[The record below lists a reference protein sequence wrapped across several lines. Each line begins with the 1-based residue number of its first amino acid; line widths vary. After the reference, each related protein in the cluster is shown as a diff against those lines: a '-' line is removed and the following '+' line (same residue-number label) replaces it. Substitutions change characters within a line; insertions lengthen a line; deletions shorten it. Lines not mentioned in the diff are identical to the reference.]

1 MNVALVGMGQMG
13 RAVEAEAKQRDHAI
27 VARFD
32 SDHPFAEATP
42 ADLSEADVA
51 IDFSLPDVAL
61 THIRQYCRWQQPAVI
76 GTTGWYD
83 DMDTVRDWVE
93 AEGATLLYA
102 ANFSLGVALL
112 RRAVESVLPLLNELP
127 DYDAFLHEVHHTQKV
142 DSPSGTAHMLAE
154 LLLGGLDR
162 KTHIETETQH
172 RRIDPE
178 ALHVTATRGG
188 TVFGEHEISLDS
200 PYDRVTLAHRA
211 KNRRGFAFGAVRA
224 AEWLVAAPRQ
234 GLFSLDDVLADWR
247 GA

>member
-13 RAVEAEAKQRDHAI
+13 RAVEAEAAARDHAI

-32 SDHPFAEATP
+32 SSRPFAEAAP
-42 ADLSEADVA
+42 GALADAEVA

-61 THIRQYCRWQQPAVI
+61 SHIRQYCQWQQPAVM

-83 DMDTVRDWVE
+83 DMDTVRQWVDTN
-93 AEGATLLYA
+93 GATLLYA

-112 RRAVESVLPLLNELP
+112 RRAVASVLPLLNELP
-127 DYDAFLHEVHHTQKV
+127 DYDGFIHEIHHTNKV
-142 DSPSGTAHMLAE
+142 DSPSGTARMLAD
-154 LLLGGLDR
+154 LLLGGMDR

-172 RRIDPE
+172 GRIDPE

-188 TVFGEHEISLDS
+188 TVFGEHEVSLDS

-224 AEWLVAAPRQ
+224 AEWLVDRPRT
-234 GLFSLDDVLADWR
+234 GLFSLDDVLADWH
-247 GA
+247 GG